1 MLFSLIVKHGHV
13 PLNFKRSIIIPI
25 IKDGK
30 KKTTDVDNYRP
41 ITIIYVISKIFEM
54 CIFGKINCLFDFGGL
69 QLGFVKGGGCE
80 KSLFIVSNVVNYF
93 LKRCSDVYI
102 MTLDATAAFDK
113 VNVYGLLGKLLDR
126 KVPFEIVSVIKL
138 VY

>member
-1 MLFSLIVKHGHV
+1 M
-13 PLNFKRSIIIPI
+13 
-25 IKDGK
+25 
-30 KKTTDVDNYRP
+30 
-41 ITIIYVISKIFEM
+41 FEM
-54 CIFGKINCLFDFGGL
+54 CIIRKINCLFDFGGL

-113 VNVYGLLGKLLDR
+113 VNVYGLLRKLLDR
-126 KVPFEIVSVIKL
+126 KLSAF
-138 VY
+138 